1 MCEESSNKLESG
13 ADRRKRR
20 SSRGEKS
27 RARPVE
33 NGKKVDIM
41 PEEKS
46 TPGLRR
52 EKFFYF
58 PLGHEIALT
67 PQPYI
72 PPHPDFHHNT
82 FVIIP

>member
-52 EKFFYF
+52 EKVRTR
-58 PLGHEIALT
+58 PA
-67 PQPYI
+67 
-72 PPHPDFHHNT
+72 
-82 FVIIP
+82 

>member
-13 ADRRKRR
+13 ADRRERR
-20 SSRGEKS
+20 SSRAEKV

-52 EKFFYF
+52 EKVRTR
-58 PLGHEIALT
+58 PA
-67 PQPYI
+67 
-72 PPHPDFHHNT
+72 
-82 FVIIP
+82 